1 MYQRVPPPQLKDED
15 ADNPEI
21 SEASD
26 SNSTEKAP
34 KNVPS
39 KLWERFKALE
49 KKTDD
54 MTRRS
59 TEKRIKYMQKSL
71 MKKVQEEITLP
82 EDRDILRQHDVKFG
96 PPVHDE
102 TKTQNRKRKT
112 LPSDKS
118 TKKDQS
124 STSGTK
130 PSWENIQPFLTAND
144 HLHRP
149 DQECHKPESGLEVQ
163 ITSAIKQ
170 GEYSRAEELSDKLS
184 TRDLGTKVT
193 KAFDA
198 YRYSEKRKEQEEFK
212 KSKKKKSL
220 HWGFQ
225 EKQRWETKGNM

>member
-1 MYQRVPPPQLKDED
+1 MYQRVPPPKDAED
-15 ADNPEI
+15 TDKPVITETV
-21 SEASD
+21 SAS
-26 SNSTEKAP
+26 EKAP

-39 KLWERFKALE
+39 KLWERFKVLE

-71 MKKVQEEITLP
+71 IKKVQEEITLP

-96 PPVHDE
+96 PPVRDDTE
-102 TKTQNRKRKT
+102 RGNRKRKT
-112 LPSDKS
+112 PASSD
-118 TKKDQS
+118 TTTQEGQS
-124 STSGTK
+124 SSSGTHN
-130 PSWENIQPFLTAND
+130 SWEKIKPYLTADD
-144 HLHRP
+144 HLRRP
-149 DQECHKPESGLEVQ
+149 DKDCHKPESGLEVQ

-170 GEYSRAEELSDKLS
+170 GEISRAEELSDQLS
-184 TRDLGTKVT
+184 TREFGTKVA

-198 YRYSEKRKEQEEFK
+198 HRFVEKRKEQEEFK
-212 KSKKKKSL
+212 QSKKKKSL